1 MAKEFQLVILAVT
14 LCLAVT
20 MVTSYDG
27 ELDPFDMI
35 NFDPST
41 MKMNKKSKKVTVDTD
56 PNNPEKPD
64 NPPPGKNI
72 NSPVETLNKDSMS
85 NNPPQEKM
93 IRIPVE
99 TLNKDATPRQKM
111 DITKCPIRVSTAS
124 LLFRQYVNTL
134 LYHLKGKVYEGGA
147 VEFDLRLILD
157 NADLNK
163 LQRYSDSQTEM
174 DLNTAH
180 EILTRM
186 IQTIKEVPIG
196 GKTSRHLWIEDRL
209 GISIEKLLHVLL
221 IIGLIVVIATIMV
234 HLKFNKYQLMYY
246 LFILVFIVSVCLTW
260 YSLYKREVSKQHY
273 AVSKEM
279 PEHCKSREDKE
290 SGFLSVTWSW
300 MVSQVTFQKDECIDY
315 YEQLLIDPIVKVS
328 PIEALAVTAVRFFV
342 TPLRHIAEGLSDFT
356 RTLLKDLPI
365 QLWPI
370 VLVIMTIFGFL
381 VLFMG
386 FGYRVGMPFGMLTI
400 EPGRRDRNIE
410 IQALDDRYRIKMEEQ
425 MKQVQKMLQNVLDH
439 QSNPAIQYSGGG
451 GDAPSSKSPQKD
463 VRAKKHPKQDQQKEF
478 KVKSSPV
485 QNGVENGASEDSE
498 GDNCEIEVE
507 KPKSKLNKNKNKR
520 LNESANVSE
529 KICVEC
535 SEDVLETGA
544 VGTNDPKRSAIPVK
558 KSGTDTPISDIGQLE
573 K

>member
-1 MAKEFQLVILAVT
+1 MATDCQLVIIAVI

-20 MVTSYDG
+20 MVTSGDG

-41 MKMNKKSKKVTVDTD
+41 MKMNEKSKKVTVDQD
-56 PNNPEKPD
+56 KNNPEKPE
-64 NPPPGKNI
+64 NLTPGKNI
-72 NSPVETLNKDSMS
+72 NSPVETLDKDTSNK
-85 NNPPQEKM
+85 PPLEKT
-93 IRIPVE
+93 IQIPVE
-99 TLNKDATPRQKM
+99 TLNKDATPQPKM

-124 LLFRQYVNTL
+124 VLFRQYVNTL

-157 NADLNK
+157 NVDLNK

-174 DLNTAH
+174 DLKTAH

-186 IQTIKEVPIG
+186 IQAIKEVPIG
-196 GKTSRHLWIEDRL
+196 GKTSRHLWIEEKL
-209 GISIEKLLHVLL
+209 GISVEKLLHVLL
-221 IIGLIVVIATIMV
+221 IIGLIVVIAAIMV

-246 LFILVFIVSVCLTW
+246 LFMLVFIVSVCLTW

-279 PEHCKSREDKE
+279 PEHCKSREDKD

-342 TPLRHIAEGLSDFT
+342 TPLRHIAEGLSDFI

-370 VLVIMTIFGFL
+370 VLIIMTVFSFL
-381 VLFMG
+381 ILFMG
-386 FGYRVGMPFGMLTI
+386 FGYRVAMPFGMLAI
-400 EPGRRDRNIE
+400 EPGRRDQNIE
-410 IQALDDRYRIKMEEQ
+410 IKALDERYRIEAKEQ
-425 MKQVQKMLQNVLDH
+425 AKEIREMLQDIRDH
-439 QSNPAIQYSGGG
+439 QSTPSIQYSGGG

-463 VRAKKHPKQDQQKEF
+463 VRAKTHQKKGRPIEF
-478 KVKSSPV
+478 KEKTSPV
-485 QNGVENGASEDSE
+485 QNGVENGEDNE
-498 GDNCEIEVE
+498 GDSCEIEVE
-507 KPKSKLNKNKNKR
+507 KPKSKLNKNKNKG

-535 SEDVLETGA
+535 SEDVLKTGA
-544 VGTNDPKRSAIPVK
+544 TETNDPKPSAIPVK
-558 KSGTDTPISDIGQLE
+558 KIGTNTPISDIGQLG